1 MNHRRLGQLAGLE
14 LIAAPSA
21 LAGTL
26 IYWIVLAVV
35 AAGLLSFPLFEA
47 ILGGLVAVGLH
58 WFSEFWHQWGH
69 AWAARRTGYPMS
81 GVLFWGLLGK
91 SIYPAD
97 EPQLPANLH
106 IRRALGGVPASLLL
120 ALAALVLA
128 VVLRSVSRFLFGLAL
143 YLLLE
148 NVFIFGIGALLP
160 LGFTDGSTLLHY
172 WRRR

>member
-1 MNHRRLGQLAGLE
+1 MNDRRLGQLAGLE
-14 LIAAPSA
+14 LIMAPSA

-26 IYWIVLAVV
+26 IYWIVLAAV
-35 AAGLLSFPLFEA
+35 AAGLLSFPLYEA
-47 ILGGLVAVGLH
+47 ILGGLAAVGLH
-58 WFSEFWHQWGH
+58 WLSEFWHQCGH
-69 AWAARRTGYPMS
+69 AWAARRIGYPMS

-97 EPQLPANLH
+97 EPRLAANLH

-120 ALAALVLA
+120 AFMALILSVA
-128 VVLRSVSRFLFGLAL
+128 LRSVSRFLFGLAL
-143 YLLLE
+143 FLLLE
-148 NVFIFGIGALLP
+148 NVFIFGVGALLP